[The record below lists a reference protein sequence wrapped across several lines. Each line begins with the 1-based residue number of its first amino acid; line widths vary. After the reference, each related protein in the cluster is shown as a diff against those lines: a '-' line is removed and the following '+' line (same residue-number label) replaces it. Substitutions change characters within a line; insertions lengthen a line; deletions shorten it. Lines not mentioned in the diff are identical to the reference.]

1 MYFANFA
8 LNCTYRLLLFLAYIP
23 VCNLYQIC
31 IFSSNNQTEDNYIY
45 IYIASNDDELIRTY
59 NLYMYLKIVLN
70 VNIRLRV
77 NIMIII

>member
-1 MYFANFA
+1 MPFFH
-8 LNCTYRLLLFLAYIP
+8 LIIRLKI
-23 VCNLYQIC
+23 
-31 IFSSNNQTEDNYIY
+31 TIY

-70 VNIRLRV
+70 VNIRLHV